1 MGVHATANLHSVD
14 FLVHRL
20 LSGLHK
26 SQTAEERMEAMRQ
39 LKSNRLFTDVGGN
52 PALRNQDAFW
62 ETVFD
67 ATRMVDLAAHLPPSP
82 SSPSYSH
89 GKQRVFHGV
98 CDLILGKDEGSDIL
112 FKAWTWKMNGIVKQM
127 DFLSELDF
135 ERDMDRAATAWVFV
149 AATYPTPLSS
159 FEADA
164 IEPAVR
170 NFFEA
175 ADARAWRCFHL
186 SVWPKFGK
194 EYAERSNQARFLRS
208 QLALA
213 CVRQMARKDTPEEKS
228 LHATLT
234 RYVMPVD
241 VGPFVLA
248 SVIHFFEA
256 ASPPAAVEDS
266 EGTMQEWCDVHLAPL
281 GVAMRKQRME
291 WSQGYVAACNSL
303 IDELTMHLA
312 STDALAA
319 KRGQSPSLFRRMITI
334 AVEKVFPDKDVAVVD
349 QRARVVNGLLREE
362 FAYAFEERSIE
373 EVIRDLQTIK
383 IR

>member
-14 FLVHRL
+14 FLVRQL
-20 LSGLHK
+20 LSGLHESK
-26 SQTAEERMEAMRQ
+26 TAAERTEAMRQ

-52 PALRNQDAFW
+52 PVLRNKDPFW
-62 ETVFD
+62 KTVFD
-67 ATRMVDLAAHLPPSP
+67 ATRMVDLDDAHLPPSP
-82 SSPSYSH
+82 PYSH
-89 GKQRVFHGV
+89 AKQRVFHGV
-98 CDLILGKDEGSDIL
+98 CDLMSGKDEGSDIL

-127 DFLSELDF
+127 DLSSELDF
-135 ERDMDRAATAWVFV
+135 ERDMDRAAKAWVFV

-170 NFFEA
+170 NLFEA

-186 SVWPKFGK
+186 SVWPEFGK

-213 CVRQMARKDTPEEKS
+213 CVRQMAREKTPEEKS

-256 ASPPAAVEDS
+256 APPAAVEDS
-266 EGTMQEWCDVHLAPL
+266 EDAMQRWCNVHLAPL
-281 GVAMRKQRME
+281 GDAMRKQRTE

-312 STDALAA
+312 SADELAA
-319 KRGQSPSLFRRMITI
+319 KRGQPSSLFRRMVTI
-334 AVEKVFPDKDVAVVD
+334 AVEKVFPDKDVFVVD

-373 EVIRDLQTIK
+373 EVIRDLERVVT
-383 IR
+383 R